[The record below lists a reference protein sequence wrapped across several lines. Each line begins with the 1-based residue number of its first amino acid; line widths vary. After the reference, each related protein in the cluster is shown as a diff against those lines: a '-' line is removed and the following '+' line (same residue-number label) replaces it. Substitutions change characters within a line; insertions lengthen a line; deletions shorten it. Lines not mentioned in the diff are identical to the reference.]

1 MVDTPGTLVSPKRIP
16 LAERIKALFDAYDHK
31 GARIEELQ
39 LEVKKVDKHVDQLQ
53 NEAAENA
60 KSHQDEINKLAQTHQ
75 DAMATSHG
83 QWKKLKDK
91 NESLQ
96 KEIDEADA
104 LLDSIS
110 KRSQE
115 EAQAG
120 TSAE

>member
-53 NEAAENA
+53 NEAVENA
-60 KSHQDEINKLAQTHQ
+60 KAH
-75 DAMATSHG
+75 DAEVG
-83 QWKKLKDK
+83 QLQER
-91 NESLQ
+91 NETLQ
-96 KEIDEADA
+96 QEIDEADA